1 MSVDY
6 YSWFKNLQR
15 LGLPSA
21 GITDRS
27 HHAQQSF
34 AFKVSGSSLVNKVSY
49 TTVFSCLHLKKYE
62 IQDIKSFHF
71 IVFL

>member
-34 AFKVSGSSLVNKVSY
+34 AFKVSGSSLVNKV
-49 TTVFSCLHLKKYE
+49 
-62 IQDIKSFHF
+62 
-71 IVFL
+71 